1 MSFSLEQW
9 ASPKIQHIQEL
20 LLEYFEAE
28 ASELHQACQYP
39 LQTGGKRI
47 RPLFLLAT
55 MEALGK
61 ELSFDAYTCGA
72 ALELIHTYSLVH
84 DDLPCMDNDDL
95 RRGKPTVHKIYG
107 DGNAVLVGDALLTK
121 AFEVLATTHP
131 NHLPALLSCLGKA
144 AGTTGMIGGQALDV
158 GLEGDINSLDR
169 LKKLHARK
177 TGALICSAIDMATIL
192 CEADEDTKK
201 SLRQFGENIGLAFQL
216 ADDILD
222 AEQDAKEDGP
232 PSFVKFLGTKE
243 TQRQAETLLAESL
256 KLLNKLKN
264 PSALK
269 ELALFTIK
277 RDH

>member
-1 MSFSLEQW
+1 MSFSLETW
-9 ASPKIQHIQEL
+9 ATPKVEHLQQML
-20 LLEYFEAE
+20 VQYFETE
-28 ASELHQACQYP
+28 SSVLHQACQYP

-61 ELSFDAYTCGA
+61 ELSFDAYTCGS

-84 DDLPCMDNDDL
+84 DDLPCMDDDDF

-121 AFEVLATTHP
+121 AFEVLAAINP
-131 NHLPALLSCLGKA
+131 AQLPAILSCLGKA
-144 AGTTGMIGGQALDV
+144 AGTVGMIGGQSLDV
-158 GLEGDINSLDR
+158 GLEGEIASLTL

-177 TGALICSAIDMATIL
+177 TGALIRSAIDMATIL
-192 CEADEDTKK
+192 CSADEKTRN
-201 SLRQFGENIGLAFQL
+201 SLHQFGENIGLAFQL

-232 PSFVKFLGTKE
+232 PSFVKFLGVHETKK
-243 TQRQAETLLAESL
+243 QAEKLLEESL
-256 KLLNKLKN
+256 ALLHNLEN
-264 PSALK
+264 PEALK
-269 ELALFTIK
+269 ALALFTIK